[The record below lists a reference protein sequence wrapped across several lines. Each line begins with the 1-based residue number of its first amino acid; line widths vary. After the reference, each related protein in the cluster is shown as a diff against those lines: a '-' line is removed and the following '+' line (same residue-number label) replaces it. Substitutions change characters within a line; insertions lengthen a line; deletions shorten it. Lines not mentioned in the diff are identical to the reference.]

1 MWASMRY
8 EVCIHQNAVIFLNT
22 LSQKTKERLI
32 SKMRVLE
39 DRPKLKRAGA
49 DIKKI
54 RDVDPEA
61 YRLRIGDY
69 RVIYAVEEDTVSIT
83 EIMLRGKGYRRR

>member
-1 MWASMRY
+1 
-8 EVCIHQNAVIFLNT
+8 
-22 LSQKTKERLI
+22 
-32 SKMRVLE
+32 MRVLE

-69 RVIYAVEEDTVSIT
+69 RVIYAVEEDTVWIT

>member
-1 MWASMRY
+1 MRY
-8 EVCIHQNAVIFLNT
+8 EICLHPNAVSFLNK
-22 LSQKTKERLI
+22 LSQETKERLI

-39 DRPKLKRAGA
+39 DRTNLKRAVA

-61 YRLRIGDY
+61 YRLSIGDY
-69 RVIYAVEEDTVSIT
+69 RVIYAVEEDTVWIT

>member
-1 MWASMRY
+1 MRY
-8 EVCIHQNAVIFLNT
+8 EICIHPNAVNFLNK

-69 RVIYAVEEDTVSIT
+69 RVIYAVDEDTVWIT